1 MATTT
6 ACAPKLRPMA
16 SISVGS
22 CERGGV
28 HADLVRAGLEDL
40 RRIVGGANA
49 AAHAEGNEQLT
60 RRAAHGIEQ
69 RLPALVRRGN
79 VEQHDLV
86 RAFAGMARGLRS
98 RIARIDEIDKLHA
111 LHDAAVMHVEAGDD
125 AFGDHS
131 TSLPT

>member
-16 SISVGS
+16 SISVGFG
-22 CERGGV
+22 ERGGV

-49 AAHAEGNEQLT
+49 AADAEGNEQLA
-60 RRAAHGIEQ
+60 RRAAHGVEQ
-69 RLPALVRRGN
+69 RCAALVGRGN

-86 RAFAGMARGLRS
+86 RAVAGVARGLRG
-98 RIARIDEIDKLHA
+98 RVARVDDVDELHA
-111 LHDAAVMHVEAGDD
+111 LHDAAVAHIEAGND
-125 AFGDHS
+125 ALGNH
-131 TSLPT
+131 